1 MASRKE
7 YVANR
12 DASKVYLFDCF
23 ARWRSLK
30 EERNLRTDR
39 DVANMLLNE
48 YMARNVEVWYVVKYE
63 TVKYLILNVMYV
75 NFFSKSLNSN
85 AETQTENSDVT
96 ASETEVPL
104 SSAMPTTPH
113 TITAPGKQLV
123 LRNLNTSIPLK
134 VKVIFLKVL

>member
-23 ARWRSLK
+23 ARWRLFK
-30 EERNLRTDR
+30 DEHNLRTDR
-39 DVANMLLNE
+39 DVPNMLLNE
-48 YMARNVEVWYVVKYE
+48 CMPRNVEVWYVVKYE
-63 TVKYLILNVMYV
+63 TVKYLILNVMYII
-75 NFFSKSLNSN
+75 L
-85 AETQTENSDVT
+85 T

-113 TITAPGKQLV
+113 VITAPGKQLV
-123 LRNLNTSIPLK
+123 PRNLKTSILLK
-134 VKVIFLKVL
+134 VK

>member
-1 MASRKE
+1 MSKTWPVETRKE

-48 YMARNVEVWYVVKYE
+48 YMARNVEVWYVAKYE

-75 NFFSKSLNSN
+75 NFFLKSLNGN

-96 ASETEVPL
+96 ASET
-104 SSAMPTTPH
+104 
-113 TITAPGKQLV
+113 
-123 LRNLNTSIPLK
+123 
-134 VKVIFLKVL
+134 